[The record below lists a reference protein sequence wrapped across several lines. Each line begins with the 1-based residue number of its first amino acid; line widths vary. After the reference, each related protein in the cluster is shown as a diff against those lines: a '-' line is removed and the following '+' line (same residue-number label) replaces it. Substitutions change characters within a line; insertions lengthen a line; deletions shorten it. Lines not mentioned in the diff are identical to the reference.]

1 MQETTGARGAS
12 AAADAASSFITETVY
27 RQELPSE
34 YVIEYVPIDPAPSI
48 TLTNLRTMIAWVDGG
63 DGIAS
68 YEDCVLSVISYK
80 QFFRDWEAFY
90 QRTWKTQQAE
100 SQVASGAGERTTVH
114 TYGNSRDPGYSE
126 VWLTGPDMD
135 LFRAEIVDDY
145 TDPSNGYTDTI
156 MTARPL
162 PAGVY
167 NITNHSRLYEYIAC
181 DFHPENNQL
190 RWEVTRW
197 EVTAM
202 ASDGVVHEAFF
213 DPVAV
218 GTAVGADAV
227 NGVCSPSLSP
237 LAVRQWR

>member
-1 MQETTGARGAS
+1 MAIRATRGTARFGSPARIWTSSGQRLLTTS
-12 AAADAASSFITETVY
+12 
-27 RQELPSE
+27 
-34 YVIEYVPIDPAPSI
+34 
-48 TLTNLRTMIAWVDGG
+48 
-63 DGIAS
+63 
-68 YEDCVLSVISYK
+68 
-80 QFFRDWEAFY
+80 
-90 QRTWKTQQAE
+90 
-100 SQVASGAGERTTVH
+100 
-114 TYGNSRDPGYSE
+114 
-126 VWLTGPDMD
+126 
-135 LFRAEIVDDY
+135 

-190 RWEVTRW
+190 RWEVT
-197 EVTAM
+197 AM
-202 ASDGVVHEAFF
+202 APDGVVHEAFF